1 MERIIDNPL
10 IGVVMCHTVKD
21 GHPGWVLYQKYLDA
35 IMDAGGVVIAL
46 PHRPGLGETISQ
58 RTLPLLD
65 GLLLPGSPSNIEPW
79 RYGAAGEEEE
89 SDPGRDELAMQLLP
103 QALAL
108 RLPLLAICRGMQE
121 LAVAAGGT
129 LNRQLP
135 DEKVLHYA
143 DTDAPLAEQYA
154 PAHHIALTPD
164 GQLARLLGSAAPL
177 QVNSLHKQG
186 IKDPGPRLWP
196 EAIAEDGVIEAVSVP
211 EHPFAIGV
219 QWHPEW
225 QYQHS
230 HASSRLFEAFINACH
245 QYRKEKRL

>member
-1 MERIIDNPL
+1 MERIMDKPL

-21 GHPGWVLYQKYLDA
+21 GHPTWVLHQKYLDA
-35 IMDAGGVVIAL
+35 IMDVGGVVTAL
-46 PHRPGLGETISQ
+46 PHRPGLGETISH

-79 RYGAAGEEEE
+79 RYNVSGEESE
-89 SDPGRDELAMQLLP
+89 SDPGRDELALTLIP
-103 QALAL
+103 QALKL

-121 LAVAAGGT
+121 LVVAAGGT

-135 DEKVLHYA
+135 SEQVLHYA

-154 PAHHIALTPD
+154 PAHPVQLMAD
-164 GQLARLLGSAAPL
+164 GQLARLLGGARSL

-186 IKDPGPRLWP
+186 IKDAGPRLQA
-196 EAIAEDGVIEAVSVP
+196 EATAADGVIEAVSIP
-211 EHPFAIGV
+211 DHPFAIGV

-225 QYQHS
+225 RYQDS
-230 HASSRLFEAFINACH
+230 DASSRLFEAFINACH
-245 QYRKEKRL
+245 HYRKEKRL